1 MEKSVQFLALF
12 KQSSIE
18 QERMAR
24 FSFLFHVE
32 DEVPEVYARD
42 FLSCILPGRRSP
54 HASLTAAGHAQALQ
68 REQQSQK
75 SCNSTEC
82 PRTPGFT
89 TTNRCVVLNVLNGL
103 LWASYYVRG
112 VSVLLS
118 LTKLTWV
125 KKLKGK
131 PTRGQILIYSL
142 GQICL
147 THSSA
152 AVLTV
157 DVFDHFN
164 FRNLWRIKLFAAE
177 KATSGGCA
185 ACSAAAS
192 PTGTPILSSGSMR
205 QRLSVGRRWMIFLE
219 HTPAEKREN

>member
-1 MEKSVQFLALF
+1 MTAFQCKLSFCMEKSVQFLALF

-82 PRTPGFT
+82 PQTPGFT

-103 LWASYYVRG
+103 L
-112 VSVLLS
+112 
-118 LTKLTWV
+118 
-125 KKLKGK
+125 
-131 PTRGQILIYSL
+131 
-142 GQICL
+142 
-147 THSSA
+147 
-152 AVLTV
+152 
-157 DVFDHFN
+157 
-164 FRNLWRIKLFAAE
+164 
-177 KATSGGCA
+177 
-185 ACSAAAS
+185 
-192 PTGTPILSSGSMR
+192 
-205 QRLSVGRRWMIFLE
+205 
-219 HTPAEKREN
+219 